1 MEGIFIEQLIK
12 RKKST
17 KDILT
22 IILLIV
28 CGIGFTPMALYYGF
42 LLQYLGY
49 VFLILLAGVWWFVVR
64 IIKSKTVEYEYVF
77 TEGTLDI
84 DMIIGGSKRGRV
96 ITISKMEL
104 ELMAP
109 ISHPYNGEY
118 KTLNCSTKDENDR
131 LYYLITERHDVG
143 KVRVLFNPNDKLI
156 EAFKAYRP
164 SVVITGEENA

>member
-1 MEGIFIEQLIK
+1 MEDIFVEQLIR
-12 RKKST
+12 RKKSK

-28 CGIGFTPMALYYGF
+28 CGIVFTPMALYFGF
-42 LLQYLGY
+42 ALQYLGY
-49 VFLILLAGVWWFVVR
+49 VFLVLLAGIWWCIVR
-64 IIKSKTVEYEYVF
+64 LIKSKTVEYEYIF

-84 DMIIGGSKRGRV
+84 DMIIGGSRRGRV

-109 ISHPYNGEY
+109 ISHPYSGEY

-143 KVRVLFNPNDKLI
+143 KVRVLFNPDDRLVD
-156 EAFKAYRP
+156 AFKQYRP
-164 SVVITGEENA
+164 SRVITGDENA